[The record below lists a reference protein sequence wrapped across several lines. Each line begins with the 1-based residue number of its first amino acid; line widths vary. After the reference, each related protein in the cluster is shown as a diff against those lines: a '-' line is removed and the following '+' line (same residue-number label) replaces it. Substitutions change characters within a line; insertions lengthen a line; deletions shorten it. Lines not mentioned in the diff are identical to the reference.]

1 MESDRSQQQAQSEA
15 GKVTVT
21 ENSLQEALL
30 QDILGPYLAELFD
43 VPLPAPKDQ
52 PTTEPVADTDGQK
65 LPWSLTLQPL
75 LAAVPPQLAYTSV
88 EAWPNVPSQTVPR
101 YVSMMNLWLD
111 FWTGPTNRSIVK
123 NRG

>member
-1 MESDRSQQQAQSEA
+1 M
-15 GKVTVT
+15 TVT

-30 QDILGPYLAELFD
+30 QDMLGPYLAELFD

-52 PTTEPVADTDGQK
+52 PTAEPVADTDGQK

-101 YVSMMNLWLD
+101 YGFHDELMVGFLDRANKQVHCQKQRDLWLEKRH
-111 FWTGPTNRSIVK
+111 T
-123 NRG
+123 